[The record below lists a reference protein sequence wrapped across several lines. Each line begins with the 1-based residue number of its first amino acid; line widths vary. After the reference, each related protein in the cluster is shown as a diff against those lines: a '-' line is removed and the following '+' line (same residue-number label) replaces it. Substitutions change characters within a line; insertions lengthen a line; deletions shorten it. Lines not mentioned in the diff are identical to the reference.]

1 MGSLHIIS
9 DSGKPFFDRIEA
21 GVDLGKFLVEYRGSS
36 TVVLG
41 IPRGGAVVAYEIA
54 MALECEMDL
63 VLAHKL
69 GAPGNPELA
78 IGAICENS
86 DTFINKEL
94 AGYVGATAEYIRMEK
109 QRRFEEMHERI
120 KKYRAILAKTNLAD
134 KTVIVTDDGVAT
146 GATMKAALWAVRQER
161 AAKIIA
167 AIPVGPPDTLRTL
180 AENADETICIR
191 GPAHFGALGNFYLDF
206 RQVSDE
212 EMAHLLQIEK
222 QRRDAKYKKHD

>member
-1 MGSLHIIS
+1 MGLLHIIS

-21 GVDLGKFLVEYRGSS
+21 GVALGRLLVEYAGQG

-41 IPRGGAVVAYEIA
+41 IPRGGAVIANEIA
-54 MALECEMDL
+54 LALGCEMDL
-63 VLAHKL
+63 ILAHKL
-69 GAPGNPELA
+69 GAPGNAELA
-78 IGAICENS
+78 IGAVCES
-86 DTFINKEL
+86 ADTFINKEL
-94 AGYVGATAEYIRMEK
+94 AGYVGATPEYIRMEK
-109 QRRFEEMHERI
+109 RRRFEEMHERV
-120 KKYRAILAKTNLAD
+120 KKYRAILSKTDIAD

-167 AIPVGPPDTLRTL
+167 AIPVAPPNTLRTL

-191 GPAHFGALGNFYLDF
+191 APAHFSALGNFYLDF

-212 EMAHLLQIEK
+212 HMAHLLKIEK
-222 QRRDAKYKKHD
+222 TRRDANYKKHD

>member
-9 DSGKPFFDRIEA
+9 DSGKPFFDRIQA
-21 GVDLGKFLVEYRGSS
+21 GIDLARHLGEYRGSE

-41 IPRGGAVVAYEIA
+41 IPRGGIVIANEIA

-69 GAPGNPELA
+69 GAPGNEELA
-78 IGAICENS
+78 IGAICESS

-94 AGYVGATAEYIRMEK
+94 AGYVGATPEYIRMEK

-120 KKYRAILAKTNLAD
+120 KKYRAILTKTDLTD

-167 AIPVGPPDTLRTL
+167 AIPVAPPDTLRTL
-180 AENADETICIR
+180 AENADETICLR
-191 GPAHFGALGNFYLDF
+191 APAHFSALGNFYLDF
-206 RQVSDE
+206 RQISDKH
-212 EMAHLLQIEK
+212 MAHLLQIEK
-222 QRRDAKYKKHD
+222 QRRDANSKKHD